1 MCLAIPGKVV
11 EIKGNTAIVDY
22 NGIRKEARID
32 FVKDVR
38 VGDYVIVHTGF
49 AIEKIDEDEAIKSL
63 MAWNEVLRDENE

>member
-63 MAWNEVLRDENE
+63 MAWDEVLRDENE

>member
-1 MCLAIPGKVV
+1 M
-11 EIKGNTAIVDY
+11 DY

-63 MAWNEVLRDENE
+63 KAWDEVLRDENE

>member
-11 EIKGNTAIVDY
+11 EIRGNTAIVDY

-63 MAWNEVLRDENE
+63 KAWDEVLRDENE